1 MHLIPFRHGEQVAT
15 DAMADT
21 EAASSQPPW
30 PCDISPRTPVEQPR
44 PHMDSSAEMLGILAV
59 YVCCVI
65 TVIGVVAEVVW

>member
-1 MHLIPFRHGEQVAT
+1 MTIIPFRRAES

-30 PCDISPRTPVEQPR
+30 PVDFGPKPVEQPR

-65 TVIGVVAEVVW
+65 TAIGVVAAVVW